1 MPWLL
6 SGMYTEPLVRGCLKR
21 SFKISES
28 SGLAAFGSKSV
39 LVFLLSIIELLLEN
53 PYMCFAYTLVKPDAT
68 PLVEA
73 TAEDLFIVS
82 ASSKI
87 G

>member
-1 MPWLL
+1 
-6 SGMYTEPLVRGCLKR
+6 MYTEPLVLGCFKR
-21 SFKISES
+21 SFKIRDS
-28 SGLAAFGSKSV
+28 SGLAAFGSNSV

-53 PYMCFAYTLVKPDAT
+53 PYMCFTCTLVKPDAT